1 MPSSE
6 LKEIKKQL
14 IDLYL
19 CVKVRKSE
27 EIEKLTSENI
37 DSERQDLKNLPL
49 TDIINYIQNSIDVL
63 VELRANEKYEQKME
77 ILESKDKYINYED
90 PKDANGLKL
99 YEGMLIKIE
108 GDLRNHIRVIKIIYI
123 ILILYLK
130 LFIYSTNKN

>member
-130 LFIYSTNKN
+130 LFIYSMNKN

>member
-27 EIEKLTSENI
+27 EIEKLTSESI